1 MAGEGAAPAAPRMP
15 PATNGASTMTE
26 DALVADFDDGISFS
40 GRARTSRK
48 PDVPERQGFPAGIT
62 DHDRLDRRTRGVIPI
77 AMGGWPSLASQR

>member
-1 MAGEGAAPAAPRMP
+1 
-15 PATNGASTMTE
+15 MTE

-62 DHDRLDRRTRGVIPI
+62 DHDRLDRRTRGVIHHSDGRLAVFGQP
-77 AMGGWPSLASQR
+77 AVTAFPPSGLKLGLKPCR